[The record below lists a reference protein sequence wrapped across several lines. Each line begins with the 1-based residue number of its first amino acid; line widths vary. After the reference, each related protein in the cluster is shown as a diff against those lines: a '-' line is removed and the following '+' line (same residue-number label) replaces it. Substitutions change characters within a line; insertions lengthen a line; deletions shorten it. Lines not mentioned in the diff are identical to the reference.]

1 MDIPLPKDAC
11 PLDKATMA
19 LYLLAF
25 CLAKGICDRKASEDM
40 VRLYEDASRAT

>member
-1 MDIPLPKDAC
+1 MDIPLPEDAC

-25 CLAKGICDRKASEDM
+25 CLVKGICDSKASKNL
-40 VRLYEDASRAT
+40 V

>member
-1 MDIPLPKDAC
+1 MDILLPEDAC

-25 CLAKGICDRKASEDM
+25 CLVKGICNSKASENL
-40 VRLYEDASRAT
+40 V